1 MVKVHG
7 KKLEMK
13 TLINMKENIRM
24 IKSTDMENSL
34 GKLAVNLKDST

>member
-34 GKLAVNLKDST
+34 GKLAVNLKVSI